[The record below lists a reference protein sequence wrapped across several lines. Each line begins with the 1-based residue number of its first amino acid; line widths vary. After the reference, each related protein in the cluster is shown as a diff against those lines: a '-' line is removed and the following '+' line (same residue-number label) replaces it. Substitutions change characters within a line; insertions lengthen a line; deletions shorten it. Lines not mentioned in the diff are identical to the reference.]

1 MSGPEGVLGWGIV
14 GLGRVAGDHIAP
26 AITGLSNSSLV
37 SVASRDATRAA
48 AFSGR
53 HGASVPVNN
62 YPDLL
67 ANPAVHAVY
76 IATPNSL
83 HADQVVAAAEAG
95 KHVLCDKPLATT
107 VEDAQR
113 AIDACAR
120 AGVGLGVTF
129 QTRNYDG
136 MSDMRRLIGNGD
148 IGPVVVAQLEMSPGR
163 TLLKGWRTDPALA
176 GAGVMNNVGVHG
188 YDLLSYL
195 LDDEIIEVSAMLSS
209 EPGFDLDTTALA
221 LLRFAG
227 GALAYVNVNQTVP
240 EYQPDMV
247 IYGAKGRVLGRNVT
261 RPNLAGMLSV
271 TGADGVSERPVS
283 SATAFTKTV
292 GDFADAVLAGRD
304 PSPSA
309 LDGLIS
315 VRVTDALE
323 RSARERRVVRLAE

>member
-1 MSGPEGVLGWGIV
+1 VSGADGVLGWGIV
-14 GLGRVAGDHIAP
+14 GLGRVANDHIAP
-26 AITGLSNSSLV
+26 AITALPNSSLV
-37 SVASRDATRAA
+37 AVASRDATRAA
-48 AFSGR
+48 AFAER
-53 HGASVPVNN
+53 HGAPVPLDS

-67 ANPAVHAVY
+67 ANPAVQAVY

-83 HADQVVAAAEAG
+83 HADQVVAAADAG

-107 VEDAQR
+107 VPDAQR

-136 MSDMRRLIGNGD
+136 MADMRTLIGAGQIGD
-148 IGPVVVAQLEMSPGR
+148 VVVAQLEMSPGR
-163 TLLKGWRTDPALA
+163 TLLKGWRTDPSLA

-188 YDLLSYL
+188 YDLLRYL
-195 LDDEIIEVSAMLSS
+195 LDDEIVEVSAMLSS
-209 EPGFDLDTTALA
+209 EPGFELDTTALA

-240 EYQPDMV
+240 DHQPDLV
-247 IYGAKGRVLGRNVT
+247 IYGASGRVLGRNVT
-261 RPNLAGMLSV
+261 RPNLAGTLTV
-271 TGADGVSERPVS
+271 TGTGGASERPVS
-283 SATAFTKTV
+283 SATAFATTV

-309 LDGLIS
+309 LDALVS